1 MATTV
6 ERPVP
11 APPVVTV
18 PDRFNVADYLVD
30 RHVREGYGGRTAI
43 PCGDESITYGQVADR
58 SNRLGNGLR
67 SPGGRREARGLLL
80 LAGTPAVRFSFFGS
94 PKKRPVPIP

>member
-6 ERPVP
+6 ERPAP
-11 APPVVTV
+11 APPVVAL

-30 RHVREGYGGRTAI
+30 RHVREGRGERTAI
-43 PCGDESITYGQVADR
+43 IAGDESITYAQVADR

-67 SPGGRREARGLLL
+67 SLGALSYTHLRAHETSLHI
-80 LAGTPAVRFSFFGS
+80 V
-94 PKKRPVPIP
+94 